1 MQETP
6 VLSLGR
12 EDPHPTPCSPNSF
25 LSRNVCHCWS
35 FNGPEPGGSESKRE
49 KEADIPWFTW
59 KANRVLF
66 LGLALLH
73 VDELSGLPR
82 SKELARNERERGGGG
97 GPKLW
102 WSKGVLINMAWA
114 YTLFYKVAILSKDKD

>member
-6 VLSLGR
+6 VLFLGQ

-25 LSRNVCHCWS
+25 LSKNVCHCWS
-35 FNGPEPGGSESKRE
+35 FNGREPGGSESKRE

-66 LGLALLH
+66 LGLVLLH
-73 VDELSGLPR
+73 IGELS
-82 SKELARNERERGGGG
+82 ELLILGGISQ
-97 GPKLW
+97 K
-102 WSKGVLINMAWA
+102 
-114 YTLFYKVAILSKDKD
+114 